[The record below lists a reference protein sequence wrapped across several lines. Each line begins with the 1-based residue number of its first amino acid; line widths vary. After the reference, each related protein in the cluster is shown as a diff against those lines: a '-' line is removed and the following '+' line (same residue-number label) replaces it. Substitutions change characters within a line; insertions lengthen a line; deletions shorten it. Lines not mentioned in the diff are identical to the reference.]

1 MQISIFGFKVE
12 IRKQT
17 KLEEF
22 RGYMAK
28 AFGEDSEEVK
38 LLDRLDKNAPVLRDD
53 PKDVLGEL
61 AKKAP
66 VLRDR

>member
-28 AFGEDSEEVK
+28 AFGG
-38 LLDRLDKNAPVLRDD
+38 RLRRSQAS
-53 PKDVLGEL
+53 
-61 AKKAP
+61 
-66 VLRDR
+66 